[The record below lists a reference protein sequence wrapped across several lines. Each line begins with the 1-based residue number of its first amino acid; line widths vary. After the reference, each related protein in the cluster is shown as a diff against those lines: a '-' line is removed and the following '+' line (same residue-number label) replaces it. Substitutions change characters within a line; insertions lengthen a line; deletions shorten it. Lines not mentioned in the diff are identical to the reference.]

1 MQFGLPMTRILSPGA
16 GEATDAL
23 AELGTGP
30 RRVGAP
36 CGALVAA
43 AEPAPLVRIS
53 IAHRERDR
61 GEEHKLQEHEKHTRH
76 VRLDGRARQSPW
88 CSQSWQ
94 VSAELAGVGG
104 PEVCTQGMTGP

>member
-1 MQFGLPMTRILSPGA
+1 MRILSPGA

-76 VRLDGRARQSPW
+76 VRLDGHAT
-88 CSQSWQ
+88 
-94 VSAELAGVGG
+94 VSVVLPELAGVRGVGRCRRPGG
-104 PEVCTQGMTGP
+104 SLHSP